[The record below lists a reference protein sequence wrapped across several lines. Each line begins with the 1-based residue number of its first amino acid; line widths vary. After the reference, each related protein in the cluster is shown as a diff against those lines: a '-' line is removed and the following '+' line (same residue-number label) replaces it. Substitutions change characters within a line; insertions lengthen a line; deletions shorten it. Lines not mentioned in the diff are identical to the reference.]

1 MTHLQYLLAVFYGW
15 LLGILTFIALALII
29 RKKMGL

>member
-1 MTHLQYLLAVFYGW
+1 MTHLQYLLAVLYGW
-15 LLGILTFIALALII
+15 ILGVITVIALVLII

>member
-1 MTHLQYLLAVFYGW
+1 MTHVQFLLAVLYGW
-15 LLGILTFIALALII
+15 ILGILTFIAIILII